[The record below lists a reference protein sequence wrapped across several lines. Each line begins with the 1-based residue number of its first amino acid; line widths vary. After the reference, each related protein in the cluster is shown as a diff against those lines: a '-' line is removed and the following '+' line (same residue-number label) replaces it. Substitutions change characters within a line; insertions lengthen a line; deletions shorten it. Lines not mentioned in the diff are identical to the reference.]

1 MNSRSL
7 ITGVTC
13 VVTVELALIQ
23 ADVMYLCRHDV
34 NSRLPDVAE
43 PGMTCVVTV
52 ELALLQADVMY
63 L

>member
-1 MNSRSL
+1 M
-7 ITGVTC
+7 TC